1 MKGIICLF
9 VFTTLLCS
17 VLVGGSPCDINI
29 SSFAQLQTILSN
41 QDWAPATRI
50 LCFGPGDYTPSTT
63 FTITA
68 PQEWRGAQYD
78 TDPTCDRRPF
88 LTPCARLNSARNQDR
103 SVESAFNLTNLV
115 LVIAND
121 DLTID
126 GFSIASTATDSSPH
140 AIADYNGGTANIY
153 FYNNYIFTSGVAA
166 AYLYEG
172 SLNKNFF
179 ESDET
184 LVNSGAKSTI
194 ESSST
199 ISFNNNFVYKH
210 KTFMNVMAVHAM
222 DNSFVL
228 NTNVLEITTAS
239 STLSQNFFLQNGL
252 AIGEYY
258 GDSLITSNAFLV
270 NDVAVGIYS
279 GASQATIFVGNCVLD
294 ASTIF
299 DSVSNLDVGA
309 STIQTNYVGSN
320 LLVSGGWLS
329 IPSSMDGGLSYST
342 VAVDSPAVCPR
353 ALFTMNAD
361 GPRPFILGESS
372 LHIYWSFKFGPSLM
386 KSGLDVS
393 LLNGSTIN
401 FHVYDGHNKGSA
413 HNKALPITD
422 TLNFDNNGLAT
433 NSLTYT
439 PQYTDFYTAPSHSGA
454 NNYTIVA
461 SVNPSAPYFVKSH
474 DYIAVSE
481 ITVFKQMPSD
491 CKDRTHQIVVP
502 KSQQN
507 SNGGVVTFTLTDLS
521 CPVSTSDWTITSIT
535 KQPVHAPSVTV
546 ASTSSVS
553 FTIDPSRSGNFS
565 FAFEITSVEDSGI
578 TYSLIQHVRVPNT
591 RPVAPNFNQTYLYW
605 TTVAGANILTLT
617 GASDADGD
625 TLTVTE
631 IQARN
636 NGTKIDDHT
645 VYMPEK
651 NLVCEVT
658 SSGIVNLYQPDL
670 TGSSPA
676 KGALI
681 TPEGLFVPSFGIHYK
696 VDDGDRVDNARWGTI
711 EFQHIDY
718 TS

>member
-88 LTPCARLNSARNQDR
+88 LTPCARLNTAKHG
-103 SVESAFNLTNLV
+103 SVSSETIFNLNNLV
-115 LVIAND
+115 LVSASADFTLN
-121 DLTID
+121 
-126 GFSIASTATDSSPH
+126 GFSIFSQATTDGFPIIATTGSIDIQLKSTYIYNQGTM
-140 AIADYNGGTANIY
+140 IAQLNTGTIDKC
-153 FYNNYIFTSGVAA
+153 F
-166 AYLYEG
+166 L
-172 SLNKNFF
+172 
-179 ESDET
+179 ESDGNALPLE
-184 LVNSGAKSTI
+184 SASI
-194 ESSST
+194 ESSGNVFITAS
-199 ISFNNNFVYKH
+199 FVYKH
-210 KTFMNVMAVHAM
+210 ALFMDVHYVSASTTTFVNNAVAVSVER
-222 DNSFVL
+222 NSQF
-228 NTNVLEITTAS
+228 TS
-239 STLSQNFFLQNGL
+239 NFFLQNGVAVGDYCGGTML
-252 AIGEYY
+252 A
-258 GDSLITSNAFLV
+258 SNAFLV
-270 NDVAVGIYS
+270 NDVVVGLYA
-279 GASQATIFVGNCVLD
+279 GAGESTNLVSNCILD
-294 ASTIF
+294 APTIL
-299 DSVSNLDVGA
+299 DSVSNLDAGS
-309 STIQTNYVGSN
+309 STLTGNYVGSTY
-320 LLVSGGWLS
+320 LVNGGWLAIQS
-329 IPSSMDGGLSYST
+329 ELNSALSGST
-342 VAVDSPAVCPR
+342 PVISSPAVCPR

-372 LHIYWSFKFGPSLM
+372 LHIYWSFKFGPGLM
-386 KSGLDVS
+386 KAGFDVTKI
-393 LLNGSTIN
+393 NGSTIT
-401 FHVYDGHNKGSA
+401 FYMYDGRNTQTSNK
-413 HNKALPITD
+413 ITLASTD
-422 TLNFDNNGLAT
+422 VLSFDENGLAMHDFVF
-433 NSLTYT
+433 T

-461 SVNPSAPYFVKSH
+461 VVSASSPYFTATH
-474 DYIAVSE
+474 TYTAVSE